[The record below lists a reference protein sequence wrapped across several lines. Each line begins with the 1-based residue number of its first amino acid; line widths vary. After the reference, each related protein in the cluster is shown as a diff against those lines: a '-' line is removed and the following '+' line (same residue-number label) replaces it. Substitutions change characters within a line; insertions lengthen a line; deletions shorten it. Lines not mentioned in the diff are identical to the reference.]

1 MERHP
6 GPKARRGRTGRKGR
20 GQGRGHEKSRRQEI
34 LGEARKGKSRQK
46 KKFVPRRHSR
56 GTGSARGGGRVTQ
69 APRSGKTEEPELR
82 TENLS
87 DRRARRHFLGSEA
100 AEAAVVRRP
109 LRNVKY
115 ITKNRIRNFLLNQK
129 QWTIHTRAT
138 ALSYSKVV
146 VTNHEVRK
154 PSLP

>member
-56 GTGSARGGGRVTQ
+56 GSARGGGRVTQ

-115 ITKNRIRNFLLNQK
+115 ITENRIRNFLLNQK